1 MHPNRAFHVA
11 DDEEALALAHR
22 IGLAHIFLTDGDGA
36 PMVAHAPVVRT
47 GARALRF
54 HLARANRVIRHLD
67 GARVLLSLVG
77 AHGYVTPSW
86 YEPPGD
92 QVPTWNYVGVE
103 IEGRAR
109 ILEEPGLI
117 EQLDQLAAQHEP
129 GLSPRPWTRDKMAPA
144 RFAAM
149 LKAIIGFEVTVE
161 TVRSTIKLSQNK
173 PDKDRAG
180 VIAGLDAA
188 GNHVLARAMRGGA

>member
-22 IGLAHIFLTDGDGA
+22 IGLAHIFLTDGGGA
-36 PMVAHAPVVRT
+36 PMVAHAPVVRVGPRT
-47 GARALRF
+47 LRF
-54 HLARANRVIRHLD
+54 HLARANRAVKHLD

-77 AHGYVTPSW
+77 AHGYVTPNW

-109 ILEEPGLI
+109 ALEEPGLV

-129 GLSPRPWTRDKMAPA
+129 GLSPKPWTRDKMAPV

-149 LKAIIGFEVTVE
+149 VKAITGFEVTVE

-188 GNHVLARAMRGGA
+188 GNHVLAAAMRGRV